1 MSNERS
7 QVRASH
13 LLVADEAQCQALREQ
28 IVAETLSFAD
38 AASQNS
44 KCPSGKQGGD
54 LGFFGRGQMV
64 PEFDRAAFAQ
74 PIGEISAPIKTQF
87 GWHLLVVTDEKLK
100 TAV

>member
-13 LLVADEAQCQALREQ
+13 LLVADEAKCQALRAE
-28 IVAETLSFAD
+28 IVAETITFAD
-38 AASQNS
+38 AAKQNS
-44 KCPSGKQGGD
+44 SCPSGKQGGD
-54 LGFFGRGQMV
+54 LGFFGKGQMV
-64 PEFDRAAFAQ
+64 PEFDRAAFTQ
-74 PIGEISAPIKTQF
+74 PVGELSEPIKTQF